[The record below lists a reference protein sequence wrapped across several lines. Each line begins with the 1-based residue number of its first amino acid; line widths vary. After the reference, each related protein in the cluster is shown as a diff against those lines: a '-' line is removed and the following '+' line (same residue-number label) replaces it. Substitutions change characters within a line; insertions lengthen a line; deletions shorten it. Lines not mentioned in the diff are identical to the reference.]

1 MSLSKS
7 NNELEKKVQQMHNSI
22 ERLEDDKR
30 QMEEQYQEEIN
41 NLHQQI

>member
-7 NNELEKKVQQMHNSI
+7 NTELEKKIAQLNAHI

-30 QMEEQYQEEIN
+30 QMEE
-41 NLHQQI
+41 